1 MVRLLSSMLHVV
13 ARLHLVRHHWL
24 LSGMLH
30 VVAWLHL
37 VRHHRLLT
45 ITRHWLLHL
54 AWHNWLL
61 HCLTSEL
68 IRLTFSD
75 IRVILASLLELS
87 IVSRLNVWLVGRH
100 LHLGS
105 RLHD

>member
-54 AWHNWLL
+54 AWHHWLL

-68 IRLTFSD
+68 IWLSFDD

-87 IVSRLNVWLVGRH
+87 IVS
-100 LHLGS
+100 
-105 RLHD
+105 